1 MVWRRSK
8 YTTEE
13 LLAGITD
20 ENIHP
25 AVDWGPDV
33 DKEILTP
40 ELFYST
46 GDATLPMG
54 DGPCIIAHICNDIGG
69 WGKGFVQP
77 LGRRYPEAETQ
88 YRTWFRRKTDPP
100 FALGQVQ
107 IVEIEAHVWVANMIA
122 QHGLGRQ
129 GPTPP
134 IRYEALRKCL
144 SQVRAFAQAQDAFVQ
159 MPRIGCGLAGGNW
172 TLVSKII
179 EDELVQHGL
188 SVRVLDLP
196 EKRI

>member
-1 MVWRRSK
+1 MRRFK

-13 LLAGITD
+13 LLAGVTD

-33 DKEILTP
+33 GKEILPP
-40 ELFYST
+40 ELFYGT
-46 GDATLPMG
+46 GDATLPKG
-54 DGPCIIAHICNDIGG
+54 DGPCIIAHVCNDIGG

-88 YRTWFRRKTDPP
+88 YRAWFRRKIDPL

-107 IVEIEAHVWVANMIA
+107 FVEVAPQVWVANMIA
-122 QHGLGRQ
+122 QHGVGRQ

-134 IRYEALRKCL
+134 IRYGALRECL
-144 SQVRAFAQAQDAFVQ
+144 NYVRLFAQEQNVSVQ
-159 MPRIGCGLAGGNW
+159 MPRIGCGLAGGDW
-172 TLVSKII
+172 KIISKIV
-179 EDELVQHGL
+179 EDELVSHGL
-188 SVRVLDLP
+188 FVLVIDLP
-196 EKRI
+196 VNG